1 MNPNPNPNPNERRP
15 STADLVRAS
24 RAAPPDAEIRRPP
37 PDVPVRPEGDGRADD
52 NRMMAAPASAAA
64 ATRAEAAA
72 EAERLVALFAP
83 DVCRQF
89 RARWDEVQIG
99 FVDDPLQAV
108 KQADELVAQVMT
120 SLAETFAR
128 ERSQLESFMAGKGD
142 GGPNTENLRVALQRY
157 RSFFQRLLAL

>member
-1 MNPNPNPNPNERRP
+1 MNPTPDANEKRP
-15 STADLVRAS
+15 STTADLVRAS
-24 RAAPPDAEIRRPP
+24 RAVPPEREMRRPE
-37 PDVPVRPEGDGRADD
+37 DVPVRPDPDAGRVDD
-52 NRMMAAPASAAA
+52 NRMMAAPASPI
-64 ATRAEAAA
+64 ATARAEEAAA
-72 EAERLVALFAP
+72 ERERLVALFTP
-83 DVCRQF
+83 DVCREF

-108 KQADELVAQVMT
+108 KRADELVAHVMT